1 MFELETCESFCE
13 SNCPEVKSVPTYLS
27 AYLCLSKRESVIDK
41 RESEREME
49 QSEID
54 RQRRER
60 TRSLSYTMM
69 LISFFLKHNSSL
81 ISGCKKR

>member
-27 AYLCLSKRESVIDK
+27 AYLCWSKRESVIDK
-41 RESEREME
+41 REREME

-60 TRSLSYTMM
+60 TNL
-69 LISFFLKHNSSL
+69 LISFIVRRFET
-81 ISGCKKR
+81 

>member
-13 SNCPEVKSVPTYLS
+13 SNCREVISVPTYLP
-27 AYLCLSKRESVIDK
+27 ANLCLSKRESVIDK
-41 RESEREME
+41 REREME

>member
-41 RESEREME
+41 REREME

>member
-13 SNCPEVKSVPTYLS
+13 SNCREVKSVPTYLPT
-27 AYLCLSKRESVIDK
+27 YLCLSKRESVIDK
-41 RESEREME
+41 REREME

>member
-13 SNCPEVKSVPTYLS
+13 SNCPEVKSVPTYLP

-41 RESEREME
+41 REREME